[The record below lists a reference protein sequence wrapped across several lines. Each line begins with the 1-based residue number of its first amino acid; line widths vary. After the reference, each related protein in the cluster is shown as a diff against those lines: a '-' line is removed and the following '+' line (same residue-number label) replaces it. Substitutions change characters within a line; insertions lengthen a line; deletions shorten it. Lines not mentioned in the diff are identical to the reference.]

1 MAFPLRDIVE
11 EFRAA
16 KRARRTPPVQTGQTP
31 KSNTIAAVPASA
43 PTVNSGLAAATADA
57 SVALTTGTV
66 ALADDGPIAPI
77 DLANTGRVPTPQVAS
92 SFLAGNGLQTAA
104 LEGLQPLNGP
114 ISIPQVSVANG
125 EQGAV
130 VCSAIL
136 IILVGLALA
145 KEVLSHTPGPDL
157 SVTQL
162 TSRGQGFHSSGV
174 VPLLALTSGPSSP
187 PVTNNDSCPV
197 RRLKYPGYSPINTSN
212 LDAFLQR
219 YPDKVHATLLRNGF
233 RFGFSLGFEGSR
245 EPIDAKNLRSA
256 KLRPSVVFD
265 KLEKEILEGR
275 MAGPFIS
282 PPFKNLR
289 ISPIGLVPKSDGGW
303 RLITHLSYPRAGGSV
318 NDGIVSQ
325 LKSVS
330 YTKFDTVADMIF
342 KLGRSTL
349 MAKRDIKSAFRLL
362 PISPKDFEL
371 LGIKF
376 DGKIYVNLNLPFGAS
391 CAPYYFEAFS
401 TFIHWL
407 VKDIS
412 KIPSLDHYLDDFIFC
427 GAHGTGNCQHLLST
441 FHQVCV
447 QLGVPINDVKST
459 DPSTVIVFLGLEI
472 DSSQMLIRIPRHK
485 IAELKSLILL
495 YITRKKIT
503 LRDLQ
508 SLAAG
513 VEPTLA
519 AAVT

>member
-1 MAFPLRDIVE
+1 
-11 EFRAA
+11 
-16 KRARRTPPVQTGQTP
+16 
-31 KSNTIAAVPASA
+31 
-43 PTVNSGLAAATADA
+43 
-57 SVALTTGTV
+57 
-66 ALADDGPIAPI
+66 
-77 DLANTGRVPTPQVAS
+77 
-92 SFLAGNGLQTAA
+92 
-104 LEGLQPLNGP
+104 
-114 ISIPQVSVANG
+114 
-125 EQGAV
+125 
-130 VCSAIL
+130 
-136 IILVGLALA
+136 
-145 KEVLSHTPGPDL
+145 
-157 SVTQL
+157 
-162 TSRGQGFHSSGV
+162 
-174 VPLLALTSGPSSP
+174 
-187 PVTNNDSCPV
+187 
-197 RRLKYPGYSPINTSN
+197 
-212 LDAFLQR
+212 
-219 YPDKVHATLLRNGF
+219 
-233 RFGFSLGFEGSR
+233 
-245 EPIDAKNLRSA
+245 
-256 KLRPSVVFD
+256 
-265 KLEKEILEGR
+265 
-275 MAGPFIS
+275 MAGPFFS

-447 QLGVPINDVKST
+447 QLGVPINDGKST

-472 DSSQMLIRIPRHK
+472 DSSQMLIRIPQHK

-508 SLAAG
+508 SLAGKFCFFGQAIRSSRAFLRRFYDAMSGIKHEFHKIRITEGMREDFRMWLFFLTSFSGVCYIPENAWLENEHLQLFTDSAG
-513 VEPTLA
+513 RADLGGGCYLNGNWAFFPWPLDWSKHEVMKDITFLEMVPVLLSLYLWGPELKNKKIILRIDNEALVAIINKQSAKSKRVMHILRHFVLRCMRHNILFKAVHIRTKLNNIADSISRKQWARLRQLVPDLA
-519 AAVT
+519 ERAPIPPLFQSMIYEMRLDD